1 MAQPAAGE
9 GALNTAAEQAGHKR
23 HRCRSKPCSRAL
35 LRGAADSA
43 TNALTEAFESSRA
56 TFEEQSQDLL
66 QAIEN
71 ATSNAEQQLQS
82 IGDEI
87 VGTIDQELNK
97 AMDYITGTVELRIE
111 DLKTYQGMVREEIE
125 RYAQELAED
134 LRRERQ
140 ASKMPATTA
149 RRMTTTFV
157 NPSREHGV
165 SPCVA

>member
-1 MAQPAAGE
+1 M
-9 GALNTAAEQAGHKR
+9 
-23 HRCRSKPCSRAL
+23 
-35 LRGAADSA
+35 
-43 TNALTEAFESSRA
+43 
-56 TFEEQSQDLL
+56 

-71 ATSNAEQQLQS
+71 ATSNAEQQLQG

-111 DLKTYQGMVREEIE
+111 DLKTYQSMVREEIE

-140 ASKMPATTA
+140 ALEDA
-149 RRMTTTFV
+149 RNNSSSNDDYF
-157 NPSREHGV
+157 
-165 SPCVA
+165 C